1 MRIKGIIEWPAE
13 AKHLLLTIHIV
24 EPHYIPHMYFYTA
37 QETMIIILPEK
48 NSELHVIPQGYFY
61 TASETKIILLCEKV
75 YLLFS

>member
-1 MRIKGIIEWPAE
+1 
-13 AKHLLLTIHIV
+13 
-24 EPHYIPHMYFYTA
+24 
-37 QETMIIILPEK
+37 MIIILPEK